1 MLELNVDKGN
11 KVKITEFPELVLQDQ
26 TSIVEVYEE
35 SIQKLKEQVDRIGK
49 EYEQRLQDIRSCV
62 DVIVKKSEVSRNL
75 N

>member
-1 MLELNVDKGN
+1 M
-11 KVKITEFPELVLQDQ
+11 VLQDQ